1 MYLWLVIVRK
11 AMIGAKLTN
20 LLLTKGVKM
29 ISNCCVRAPP
39 LSIEYTKE
47 STLDSQVSSPLLTQ
61 VGGSHYK
68 DKAIQPIEYC
78 YKNKLG
84 PCETLAIWYISQH
97 KTKNGKI
104 DIEKAIH
111 SLQLLL
117 ELEYKI

>member
-1 MYLWLVIVRK
+1 
-11 AMIGAKLTN
+11 
-20 LLLTKGVKM
+20 M
-29 ISNCCVRAPP
+29 ISNCCDCIYWNDRAYIGCNPCGKDHKNFKARLAPP

-47 STLDSQVSSPLLTQ
+47 SVLDSQVSSPLLTQ

-84 PCETLAIWYISQH
+84 PCETLAIRYISRH